1 MSVCG
6 ISLESVTA
14 EDYVAY
20 LKHRSAVATTA
31 RASSTPGIVSN
42 QLVPRGKQLKG
53 HTRSLTIASSSKRRV
68 RLPIINMV
76 QFQLVS
82 LASDPLWLAP

>member
-1 MSVCG
+1 M
-6 ISLESVTA
+6 A

-42 QLVPRGKQLKG
+42 QLVPGGKQTMSKLKD
-53 HTRSLTIASSSKRRV
+53 TQEA
-68 RLPIINMV
+68 
-76 QFQLVS
+76 
-82 LASDPLWLAP
+82 

>member
-1 MSVCG
+1 M
-6 ISLESVTA
+6 A

-53 HTRSLTIASSSKRRV
+53 HTRSLTIASSKRRV

-82 LASDPLWLAP
+82 LASVPIHCGLLHS